1 MKSAYS
7 IIINKHTIIVW
18 FFNEPV
24 LKTKITIMAIG
35 TREYQMWKPK
45 FLFTMQW
52 ITQMFWGFCR
62 SHRCM
67 FWQTA
72 KRLESNG
79 AFLAGQPHSET
90 YKKKYK
96 KKYRY
101 VYNIWCKNYQFY
113 MNNWTTV
120 LFGVPAWWKQIV
132 NMNGFF
138 PLYPVLKLCCSV
150 GPLG

>member
-35 TREYQMWKPK
+35 TREYQMWKLK

-72 KRLESNG
+72 KRLESIG

-96 KKYRY
+96 KNTGMFTTYDARITNFTWIIGQQFCLESLHDESK
-101 VYNIWCKNYQFY
+101 VLIW
-113 MNNWTTV
+113 M
-120 LFGVPAWWKQIV
+120 
-132 NMNGFF
+132 GFS
-138 PLYPVLKLCCSV
+138 LYTRFSNFVAL
-150 GPLG
+150 